1 MAEEIDKNKDAW
13 TDVTVRDLKQQ
24 YVVHLM
30 MDVLNLDRNVNYSN
44 KDELYFFLRRKFGK
58 MVAKKRLFSNQ
69 ALPVFQLPLRHMTPV
84 HDITLDAMD
93 ISI

>member
-24 YVVHLM
+24 YVVRLM
-30 MDVLNLDRNVNYSN
+30 MDVLKLDRNVNYSN

-58 MVAKKRLFSNQ
+58 WWQKTDFSQIKRYLYFNY
-69 ALPVFQLPLRHMTPV
+69 LCVT
-84 HDITLDAMD
+84 
-93 ISI
+93 

>member
-1 MAEEIDKNKDAW
+1 MAEEIDKNKGAW

-58 MVAKKRLFSNQ
+58 MVAKNDFSQIKRYLYFNY
-69 ALPVFQLPLRHMTPV
+69 LCVT
-84 HDITLDAMD
+84 
-93 ISI
+93 